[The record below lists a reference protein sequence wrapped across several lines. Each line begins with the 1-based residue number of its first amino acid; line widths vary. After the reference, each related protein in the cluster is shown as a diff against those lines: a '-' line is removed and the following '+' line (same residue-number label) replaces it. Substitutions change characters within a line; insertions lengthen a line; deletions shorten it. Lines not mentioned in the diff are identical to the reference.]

1 VYKKRNLPP
10 WRWKVS
16 GVSGPVLVEPRPKTV
31 KGDFAA
37 KTQVVGRHMLEP
49 RARCE
54 VETNYFFLVVFLVVF
69 FVDFLAAF
77 FAAMALVT
85 SFLCD
90 AM

>member
-1 VYKKRNLPP
+1 
-10 WRWKVS
+10 
-16 GVSGPVLVEPRPKTV
+16 
-31 KGDFAA
+31 
-37 KTQVVGRHMLEP
+37 MLEP

-54 VETNYFFLVVFLVVF
+54 VETDYFFLVVFLVVF